1 MTSKLNI
8 VFAGLSI
15 TSSWGNGHATTY
27 RSLIKALQKRGHN
40 ILFLERD
47 TEWYAG
53 NRDMPHPPFCE
64 TIIYNSLQELKNNY
78 TERIR
83 NADIVVFG
91 SFVPEG
97 IEAASWI
104 IENASRTA

>member
-8 VFAGLSI
+8 VFAVFSI

-40 ILFLERD
+40 ILFLERN

-53 NRDMPHPPFCE
+53 NRDMPNPPFCE
-64 TIIYNSLQELKNNY
+64 TIIYSSLQELKKNY
-78 TERIR
+78 ADRIR

-91 SFVPEG
+91 PFVPEG
-97 IEAASWI
+97 IEVGSWI
-104 IENASRTA
+104 IK